1 MTVIFERTRI
11 KGMEL
16 PNRLVRSATGEG
28 MADGNGFP
36 LDSLFELYER
46 LAQGGV
52 GLIITG
58 YAFVSLD
65 GRCAFPG
72 MSGIDRDEHIPRY
85 RQLVDLAHE
94 NGTPIAMQVVH
105 CGRQTKAETIGT
117 QPIAPSAV
125 EDTYWNVAPREMTE
139 EDIERVINDFSEA
152 GRRVRESGFDAV
164 QIHGA
169 HGYLVNEFLCP
180 YTNRR
185 QDRWGGSLDNRMRF
199 LREIVQRM
207 RDAVGEDYPIL
218 IKMNAQDGMED
229 GIRLQEG
236 IVMAEMMADMG
247 IDGIEVSRGIS
258 EDGGTEVFGDGAAG
272 GVPEQ
277 AYNRGAA
284 KEIKERVDV
293 PVFVVGGITDPV
305 VMQDMVE
312 KGDADYIS
320 MSRALIADPEFPN
333 QIRAGSRAVSR
344 CTRCDLCLDDF
355 SMDNPLHCYDWE
367 YD

>member
-1 MTVIFERTRI
+1 MSSLFDQTRI
-11 KGMEL
+11 NGMVL

-28 MADGNGFP
+28 MADERGFP
-36 LDSLFELYER
+36 TGALSELYER
-46 LAQGGV
+46 LSLGGV

-58 YAFVSLD
+58 YAFTSRD

-85 RQLVDLAHE
+85 RQLVDMVHE
-94 NGTPIAMQVVH
+94 NGA
-105 CGRQTKAETIGT
+105 A
-117 QPIAPSAV
+117 IAPSVV
-125 EDTYWNVAPREMTE
+125 EDTYWNVTPREMTE
-139 EDIERVINDFSEA
+139 EDIERVIDDFAEA

-180 YTNRR
+180 HTNRR
-185 QDRWGGSLDNRMRF
+185 RDRWGGSLDNRMRF
-199 LREIVQRM
+199 LREIVHRM
-207 RDAVGEDYPIL
+207 RSAVGEDFPIL

-229 GIRLQEG
+229 GISLQEG
-236 IVMAEMMADMG
+236 IMMAEMMADMG

-258 EDGGTEVFGDGAAG
+258 EDGGTEVFGDGVPG

-277 AYNRGAA
+277 AYNRAAA
-284 KEIKERVDV
+284 KEIKRRVDV

-305 VMQDMVE
+305 VMEDIVG

-333 QIRAGSRAVSR
+333 QIRAGRREVSR
-344 CTRCDLCLDDF
+344 CTHCDLCLDDF
-355 SMDNPLHCYDWE
+355 SIDNPLHCYDWE